1 MADLTL
7 SDDQPAPPRRRGG
20 PLKIL
25 IRILIGAAVFGF
37 LISRSD
43 VGELWNTIEEAKIMY
58 LLGALGAIFCGLF
71 VSAFRWKAYL
81 DALEIPLSYA
91 TLFRLYFVGTFFN
104 AFLPTGIGGDAY
116 KAVRLG
122 RGKESLAPAF
132 ASVFLDRFAG
142 VVGMAAIGLVSSAY
156 IISAREADRS
166 GGYRVPLIALG
177 LSILIMGVAAMLLLG
192 GERLLGRGRLIK
204 HEGFG
209 GRIRRAMRQI
219 HAAGR
224 HPDAA
229 ARGYVFGVLF
239 QALVFT
245 YHVMIAKALGIEEVP
260 VMAFASI
267 VVISSL
273 ATMIPL
279 SVNGLGFRE
288 GAYIWALG
296 RYGVGHDEAL
306 AFALLVLA
314 ALLLS
319 SIVGGIIYVLLGGE
333 VHRGGGP
340 APTLESAS
348 SSAADGT
355 RDRHAPIRPDEG
367 S

>member
-7 SDDQPAPPRRRGG
+7 QDREGPAPARRRGG
-20 PLKIL
+20 ALKIL
-25 IRILIGAAVFGF
+25 IRILIGAGVFGF
-37 LISRSD
+37 LIWRSD
-43 VGELWNTIEEAKIMY
+43 VGELWNTISDADVAD

-81 DALEIPLSYA
+81 DALELPLSYA

-122 RGKESLAPAF
+122 RGKDSLAPAF
-132 ASVFLDRFAG
+132 AAVFLDRFAG
-142 VVGMAAIGLVSSAY
+142 VVGMAAIGLVSSTY
-156 IISAREADRS
+156 ILAAGEADRS
-166 GGYRVPLIALG
+166 GSYRVPLIALG
-177 LSILIMGVAAMLLLG
+177 LSLLIMGTATVLLLG

-204 HEGFG
+204 HSGIG
-209 GRIRRAMRQI
+209 GRVRRAMRQI
-219 HAAGR
+219 HSTGR
-224 HPDAA
+224 HPGAA
-229 ARGYVFGVLF
+229 ARGYLYGVVF
-239 QALVFT
+239 QALVLT
-245 YHVMIAKALGIEEVP
+245 YHVMIARALGIDEVP
-260 VMAFASI
+260 ILAFASI

-296 RYGVGHDEAL
+296 RYGVEHDTAL

-319 SIVGGIIYVLLGGE
+319 SIVGGIIYVALGGE
-333 VHRGGGP
+333 VHRGDGGR
-340 APTLESAS
+340 ATLESAP
-348 SSAADGT
+348 SSAADG
-355 RDRHAPIRPDEG
+355 G
-367 S
+367 

>member
-1 MADLTL
+1 MEDLTL
-7 SDDQPAPPRRRGG
+7 ENGDRQAPVRKRGG
-20 PLKIL
+20 GLKVL
-25 IRILIGAAVFGF
+25 IRIVVGVGVFGF
-37 LISRSD
+37 LIWRSD
-43 VGELWNTIEEAKIMY
+43 VGELWDTLRTANVGF
-58 LLGALGAIFCGLF
+58 LLGALGAIFTGLF

-81 DALEIPLSYA
+81 DALEIELLYP

-156 IISAREADRS
+156 ILAS
-166 GGYRVPLIALG
+166 GDNRQRVPLIALG
-177 LSILIMGVAAMLLLG
+177 ASVAIMGAATMLLLG
-192 GERLLGRGRLIK
+192 GERLLGGGRLIK
-204 HEGFG
+204 HEGIG
-209 GRIRRAMRQI
+209 GRIRRAIRQV

-224 HPDAA
+224 HPEAA
-229 ARGYVFGVLF
+229 GRGYLFGVLF
-239 QALVFT
+239 QGLVFT
-245 YHVMIAKALGIEEVP
+245 YHVMIAKALGIEGVP
-260 VMAFASI
+260 IAAFASI

-296 RYGVGHDEAL
+296 RYGVLHDTAL

-319 SIVGGIIYVLLGGE
+319 SIVGGIIYVALGGE
-333 VHRGGGP
+333 VHGRGSDP
-340 APTLESAS
+340 ATLESAP
-348 SSAADGT
+348 SSAADG
-355 RDRHAPIRPDEG
+355 D
-367 S
+367 

>member
-7 SDDQPAPPRRRGG
+7 ENGDRPAPVRKRGG
-20 PLKIL
+20 AIKIL
-25 IRILIGAAVFGF
+25 IRIVVGAGVFGF
-37 LISRSD
+37 LIWRSD
-43 VGELWNTIEEAKIMY
+43 VGELWNTLKEARVAY
-58 LLGALGAIFCGLF
+58 LFAALGAIFAGLF
-71 VSAFRWKAYL
+71 VSALRWKAYL
-81 DALEIPLSYA
+81 EALEMQLSYA

-156 IISAREADRS
+156 IVAAGERDVS

-177 LSILIMGVAAMLLLG
+177 ASILIMGTASVLLLG
-192 GERLLGRGRLIK
+192 GERLLGSGRLIK
-204 HEGFG
+204 HEGIG
-209 GRIRRAMRQI
+209 GRIRRAMRQV

-224 HPDAA
+224 HPDSA
-229 ARGYVFGVLF
+229 ARGYVFGVVF
-239 QALVFT
+239 QGLVFT
-245 YHVMIAKALGIEEVP
+245 YHVMIAKALGITNVP
-260 VMAFASI
+260 MGVFASI

-279 SVNGLGFRE
+279 SINGLGFRE

-296 RYGVGHDEAL
+296 RYGVPHDAAL
-306 AFALLVLA
+306 AFALLILA

-319 SIVGGIIYVLLGGE
+319 SIVGGVIYVALGGE
-333 VHRGGGP
+333 VHGRGGDP
-340 APTLESAS
+340 ATLESAPS
-348 SSAADGT
+348 GASGG
-355 RDRHAPIRPDEG
+355 E
-367 S
+367 

>member
-7 SDDQPAPPRRRGG
+7 EDGDRQLPVRGRGG
-20 PLKIL
+20 GFKIF
-25 IRILIGAAVFGF
+25 IRIVVGAGVFGF
-37 LISRSD
+37 LIWRSD
-43 VGELWNTIEEAKIMY
+43 IGELWKTLKQAEVGF
-58 LLGALGAIFCGLF
+58 LLGALGAIFTGLF

-81 DALEIPLSYA
+81 DALELPLSYA

-142 VVGMAAIGLVSSAY
+142 VVGMAAIGLVSSTYMIA
-156 IISAREADRS
+156 S
-166 GGYRVPLIALG
+166 GDLRQRVPLIALG
-177 LSILIMGVAAMLLLG
+177 ASIAIMGAATLLLLG
-192 GERLLGRGRLIK
+192 GERLLGRGRLVK
-204 HEGFG
+204 HEGIG
-209 GRIRRAMRQI
+209 GRVRRAIRQV

-224 HPDAA
+224 HPEAA
-229 ARGYVFGVLF
+229 ARGYLFGVLF
-239 QALVFT
+239 QGLVLT
-245 YHVMIAKALGIEEVP
+245 YHVMIAKALGIDGVP
-260 VMAFASI
+260 IPAFASI

-279 SVNGLGFRE
+279 SINGLGFRE

-296 RYGVGHDEAL
+296 RYGVPHDTAL

-319 SIVGGIIYVLLGGE
+319 SIVGGVIYIALGGE
-333 VHRGGGP
+333 VHGRGAGV
-340 APTLESAS
+340 ATLESAP
-348 SSAADGT
+348 SSAADG
-355 RDRHAPIRPDEG
+355 D
-367 S
+367 

>member
-1 MADLTL
+1 MTDLTPENGE
-7 SDDQPAPPRRRGG
+7 QPVPARRGG

-25 IRILIGAAVFGF
+25 IRIVVGVGVFGI

-43 VGELWNTIEEAKIMY
+43 VGELWDTLKRADVGY
-58 LLGALGAIFCGLF
+58 LFAALGAIFAGLF

-81 DALEIPLSYA
+81 DALEIPLAYA

-122 RGKESLAPAF
+122 RGKDSLAPAF

-156 IISAREADRS
+156 LLASGEADNS
-166 GGYRVPLIALG
+166 GGYRVPLISLG
-177 LSILIMGVAAMLLLG
+177 LSILIMGTAALLLLG

-204 HEGFG
+204 QEGIG
-209 GRIRRAMRQI
+209 GRLRRAMRQI

-224 HPDAA
+224 HPDSA
-229 ARGYVFGVLF
+229 ARGYMFGVLF
-239 QALVFT
+239 QGLVFT
-245 YHVMIAKALGIEEVP
+245 YHVMIARALRIDAVP
-260 VMAFASI
+260 IAAFASI
-267 VVISSL
+267 VVLSSL

-279 SVNGLGFRE
+279 SLNGLGFRE

-296 RYGVGHDEAL
+296 RYGVEHDVAL
-306 AFALLVLA
+306 AFALLVLV

-319 SIVGGIIYVLLGGE
+319 SIVGGVIYVALGGE
-333 VHRGGGP
+333 VHRRSGRP
-340 APTLESAS
+340 ATLESS
-348 SSAADGT
+348 PSSADV
-355 RDRHAPIRPDEG
+355 D
-367 S
+367 